1 MGVIPD
7 DIKSGLQNL
16 AKASKKDVKILVNE
30 LKEIIASDETIKA
43 MPPEQEEFK
52 IRYAWAVLCR
62 RHTASGQTSQVYI
75 KALSKPRY
83 GKTKAG
89 KGRLDL
95 FAMVKRVTK
104 DADEND
110 IIGEVEL
117 GAGTLWEKA
126 AEAAQKISKDK
137 VYKVSLKTIEA
148 KSQVSE
154 TLITGLELSA
164 NDAVFVETTETTFPS
179 NKEFYTSFI
188 EPKEKDIKIDL
199 DELDLHRKTS
209 RIDIRVFKAMI
220 VDYRVGVSAVSNR
233 EYGQYIVTD
242 DSLLGGGL
250 MGEDKENEK
259 PGKPGDFMFYLD
271 PADVEMEKGVVMKYV
286 GTVNYNKNKD
296 KDGWDFFF
304 AIPVGTAVKRKIETK
319 PVEKET
325 EDVDLN
331 ELEEPNVQ
339 DVVETTDDDFA
350 V

>member
-16 AKASKKDVKILVNE
+16 AKTKKMEVKILVNE
-30 LKEIIASDETIKA
+30 LKEIIASDETIKV

-52 IRYAWAVLCR
+52 IRYAWALLCR
-62 RHTASGQTSQVYI
+62 SYTGSGQVSPVYI
-75 KALSKPRY
+75 KAFSKPRY

-95 FAMVKRVTK
+95 FAMVRRVTK
-104 DADEND
+104 DADENEV
-110 IIGEVEL
+110 IGEIEL

-126 AEAAQKISKDK
+126 AEAAAKISKDK
-137 VYKVSLKTIEA
+137 VYKVSLKTVDA
-148 KSQVSE
+148 KAQVGE
-154 TLITGLELSA
+154 TLITGVELSA
-164 NDAVFVETTETTFPS
+164 NDATFIETTETAFPS
-179 NKEFYTSFI
+179 NKEFYTSYI

-220 VDYRVGVSAVSNR
+220 IDYRVGVSAVTNR

-250 MGEDKENEK
+250 VEENKENAK
-259 PGKPGDFMFYLD
+259 PGNPGNFMFYLD

-296 KDGWDFFF
+296 RDGWDFFF
-304 AIPVGTAVKRKIETK
+304 AIPVGTAVKRKIEVK
-319 PVEKET
+319 QEEKET
-325 EDVDLN
+325 ESVDVDA
-331 ELEEPNVQ
+331 LEEET
-339 DVVETTDDDFA
+339 VETIPTATDTDFS